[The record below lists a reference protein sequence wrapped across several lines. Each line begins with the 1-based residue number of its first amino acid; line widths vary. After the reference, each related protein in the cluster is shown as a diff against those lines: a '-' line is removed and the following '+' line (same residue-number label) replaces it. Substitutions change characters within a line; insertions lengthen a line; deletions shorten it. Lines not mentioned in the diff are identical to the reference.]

1 MKTTIQQPSYSV
13 TNVQSLPDIVRGEA
27 EPLKVIFD
35 KTGKDA
41 KDYIS
46 ALVQILNGNDGA
58 NAIGINI
65 LNLSSDNVGD
75 AVGELLFKTATLQ
88 ALIDIN
94 ASAIQGK
101 VSKTGDIMNW
111 LEVRSNGNSHE
122 EPNELPLQLINS
134 GNDVSVTGIAFN
146 KIITEG
152 QSSTLV
158 NFGSIYNDELT
169 MDINYKA
176 SNISLGNSFLK
187 YNNEPLMK
195 FIFEYDQVVVTNT
208 NWVASG
214 NTSYP
219 FKKNITLT
227 YVNTTT
233 TPIVDFKLDT
243 ISIVE
248 DAGIGRVETD
258 NVGLVFYSKTIP
270 SASFNISVKIM
281 GVTA

>member
-1 MKTTIQQPSYSV
+1 
-13 TNVQSLPDIVRGEA
+13 
-27 EPLKVIFD
+27 
-35 KTGKDA
+35 
-41 KDYIS
+41 
-46 ALVQILNGNDGA
+46 
-58 NAIGINI
+58 
-65 LNLSSDNVGD
+65 
-75 AVGELLFKTATLQ
+75 
-88 ALIDIN
+88 
-94 ASAIQGK
+94 
-101 VSKTGDIMNW
+101 
-111 LEVRSNGNSHE
+111 
-122 EPNELPLQLINS
+122 
-134 GNDVSVTGIAFN
+134 
-146 KIITEG
+146 
-152 QSSTLV
+152 
-158 NFGSIYNDELT
+158 
-169 MDINYKA
+169 
-176 SNISLGNSFLK
+176 
-187 YNNEPLMK
+187 MK